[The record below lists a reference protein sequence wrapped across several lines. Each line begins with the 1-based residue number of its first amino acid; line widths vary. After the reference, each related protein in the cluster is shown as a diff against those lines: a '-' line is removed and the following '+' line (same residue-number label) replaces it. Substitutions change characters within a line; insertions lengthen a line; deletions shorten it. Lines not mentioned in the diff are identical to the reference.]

1 MAQSLNTS
9 VDLTIKASCFQG
21 FTSTGQV
28 MIGDKAFEFYNEKNV
43 EKHIQIPWSEVDR
56 VEASVWF
63 NKSISRFVIFLK
75 DDSYYSFSTRDN
87 KKTLRA
93 INQYIPSD
101 KLLRSLNFWDIF
113 KRGLMVIPNKV
124 LHKSVE

>member
-9 VDLTIKASCFQG
+9 VDLTIKASSFQG
-21 FTSTGQV
+21 LTSTGQV
-28 MIGDKAFEFYNEKNV
+28 MIGNKAFEFYNERNV
-43 EKHIQIPWSEVDR
+43 EKYIQIPWEEIDR

-75 DDSYYSFSTRDN
+75 NDTYYSFSTRDN

-93 INQYIPSD
+93 MNQYIPSN
-101 KLLRSLNFWDIF
+101 KLLRSLNFWDVF

>member
-9 VDLTIKASCFQG
+9 VDLTIKASSFQG
-21 FTSTGQV
+21 LTSTGSV
-28 MIGDKAFEFYNEKNV
+28 MIGNKAFEFYNEKNV
-43 EKHIQIPWSEVDR
+43 EKHIQIPWETIDR

-75 DDSYYSFSTRDN
+75 NDTYYSFSTRDN

-93 INQYIPSD
+93 MNQYIPSN